1 MDTMPTPTFPE
12 RPAKPA
18 LTPADAFAAIGRGKP
33 TATEL
38 AALSDLSRAGA
49 REFASVWPR
58 FPEESRH
65 SVLRRL
71 AELAETNVEHLFG
84 RVYRVALSDV
94 SPVARQLAISALW
107 EDEGSD
113 LIELFATLLESDP
126 SPDVRAESAAALG
139 RFAELAT
146 YESLNSHEVGRVK
159 QTLYAA
165 AFTDDQPDH
174 VRRRALESISI
185 FGDLVETQSLI
196 SEFFDSDDTAT
207 KASAIFAMGR
217 SLNRRWLPT
226 VIAELGSDDSEIRYE
241 AARAAGELGHVDAVE
256 AVSGLVRD
264 PDPEIR
270 HAAIIS
276 LGKMGGPGAVRILRA
291 LVDASPEADAEI
303 IEDAL
308 AEASLGGDMI
318 RAQS

>member
-1 MDTMPTPTFPE
+1 MS
-12 RPAKPA
+12 R
-18 LTPADAFAAIGRGKP
+18 ADARGFA
-33 TATEL
+33 L
-38 AALSDLSRAGA
+38 A
-49 REFASVWPR
+49 WPQ
-58 FPEESRH
+58 FPEETRL

-84 RVYRVALSDV
+84 RAYRVALTDA
-94 SPVARQLAISALW
+94 SPVARQLAVSALW

-113 LIELFATLLESDP
+113 LVERFAKLLESD
-126 SPDVRAESAAALG
+126 SSSDVRAEAAAALG

-146 YESLNSHEVGRVK
+146 YETLNEQDAGLVK
-159 QTLYAA
+159 RALYAA
-165 AFTDDQPDH
+165 AFTGDQPDH

-185 FGDLVETQSLI
+185 FGDLAETRTLI

-207 KASAIFAMGR
+207 RASAIFAMGR
-217 SLNRRWLPT
+217 SLDRRWLPT

-256 AVSGLVRD
+256 ALSALVRD

-276 LGKMGGPGAVRILRA
+276 LGKIGGPGSVRILRA
-291 LVDASPEADAEI
+291 LVDASLEADAEI

-308 AEASLGGDMI
+308 AEASLGNEMI